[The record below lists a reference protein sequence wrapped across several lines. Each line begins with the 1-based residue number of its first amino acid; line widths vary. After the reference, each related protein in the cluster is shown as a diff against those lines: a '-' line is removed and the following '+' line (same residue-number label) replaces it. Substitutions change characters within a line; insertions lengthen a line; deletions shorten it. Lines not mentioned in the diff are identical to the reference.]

1 MAIAFIVACVS
12 AAQMA
17 SANAPAG
24 KAAGF
29 AAVWTALLLVVIS
42 VLGTMVLRRWNK
54 ALSVGVLMGIIFVMV
69 QQMLILFAFF
79 AERSTNPGQV
89 TSVVASQQAMAVFSF
104 FIFLVYASFGL
115 MLAVFRVD
123 FIKAAADDAPQEV
136 EDDEHAGQDVSKA
149 EVKFWGGGPAS
160 AEYCVLCVNLPS
172 LPPSH
177 LHHSTRTTKAG
188 EVEACGGED

>member
-1 MAIAFIVACVS
+1 MA
-12 AAQMA
+12 AAN
-17 SANAPAG
+17 SPAG

-42 VLGTMVLRRWNK
+42 VVGTLVLRRFSK

-89 TSVVASQQAMAVFSF
+89 TSVVASQQAMATFSF
-104 FIFLVYASFGL
+104 FIFLVYASFGT

-123 FIKAAADDAPQEV
+123 FIKASDPTTDASAEV
-136 EDDEHAGQDVSKA
+136 EDDEHTGDVSKA
-149 EVKFWGGGPAS
+149 EYAD
-160 AEYCVLCVNLPS
+160 N
-172 LPPSH
+172 
-177 LHHSTRTTKAG
+177 
-188 EVEACGGED
+188 